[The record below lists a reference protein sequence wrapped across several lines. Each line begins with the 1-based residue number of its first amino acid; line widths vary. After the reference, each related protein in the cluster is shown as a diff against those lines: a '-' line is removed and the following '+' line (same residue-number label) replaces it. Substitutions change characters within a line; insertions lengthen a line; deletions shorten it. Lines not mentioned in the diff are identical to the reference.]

1 MKRNNNEKNTILKLY
16 EDSLNDI
23 IWTHKIQANILY
35 NLKKKNKVYK
45 IIKETLIWLAGFVS
59 VLFLYFEKYLG
70 ALICSA
76 LSTISIIFDNIFN
89 FSNFENRIRIT
100 NENVNNLWH
109 MKKILQMN
117 KLYLESDIIDW
128 KTAKDKLASLERTIA
143 NYSDKDAKVDLEIA
157 AKLNDI
163 DKLLKNMKVRAT
175 SNESLRKRGLH
186 ETKADDLLKSYSEL
200 ANTNYKKVISL
211 KNKYELSDALVLDEL
226 LHFLPD
232 SALEG
237 FAEGLIADLD
247 LEVEDED

>member
-23 IWTHKIQANILY
+23 IWTYKIQATILD

-45 IIKETLIWLAGFVS
+45 IIKETLIGLAGFVS

-128 KTAKDKLASLERTIA
+128 KTAKDKLEENLDYR
-143 NYSDKDAKVDLEIA
+143 
-157 AKLNDI
+157 
-163 DKLLKNMKVRAT
+163 
-175 SNESLRKRGLH
+175 
-186 ETKADDLLKSYSEL
+186 
-200 ANTNYKKVISL
+200 KVIYSNLEKASDIIIRKVEFKL
-211 KNKYELSDALVLDEL
+211 KERKDEEINKE
-226 LHFLPD
+226 F
-232 SALEG
+232 
-237 FAEGLIADLD
+237 F
-247 LEVEDED
+247 